1 MAFLSRYGY
10 LALLLFV
17 FAETSLLFPFL
28 PSELVMPAAAA
39 VLVTGSVSALAFVG
53 VAALGTVAGSLF
65 AYYVFGAGSSRVVD
79 RFGSYV
85 RVSEPEIERAQRW
98 FGRWGES
105 SVFWGRLLPGLRSV
119 ISIPAGFARMNVV
132 KFLLYSGTGGK
143 PVRRRGRGARSPR
156 RGRGPLQR
164 SGIARSSA
172 SRRCARL
179 GPHATRARGRCLPAR
194 VVRSLARSERLR
206 RAISVPVAEARGS
219 SSTDHRPSGHAV
231 FVARVESIEHC
242 EGSIDQGL

>member
-1 MAFLSRYGY
+1 MSDFAFVSVLPSGFAEAAMAFLSRYGY

-132 KFLLYSGTGGK
+132 KFLLYAGTGGSLFAAGVAALVLLGVDEDLYSVLGSLVRPLLVAALASARTQ
-143 PVRRRGRGARSPR
+143 PVLAVGVCLLVLFALLLARN
-156 RGRGPLQR
+156 
-164 SGIARSSA
+164 AYA
-172 SRRCARL
+172 
-179 GPHATRARGRCLPAR
+179 
-194 VVRSLARSERLR
+194 VRSRSR
-206 RAISVPVAEARGS
+206 
-219 SSTDHRPSGHAV
+219 
-231 FVARVESIEHC
+231 
-242 EGSIDQGL
+242 